1 VKTNEFINC
10 ADLLKGVNEKKKRL
24 EKGNS
29 KIINAW
35 ASYDWANSVY
45 PLVIS
50 STVFPIYYSHISQDI
65 NTIEFLG
72 HDFKNTALISY
83 VTALAFVIVAFN
95 SPFLSGI
102 ADYIGNK
109 KRFMKI
115 FVYSGSISCMGLYFF
130 ELENI
135 YIGMSFYFLALIG
148 YWASLVFYNSYLP
161 DIAYPE
167 QLDFASARG
176 FSMGYVGS
184 VLLLIVNLS
193 MVMKPDWY
201 GIRGTPSESS
211 LMAMKY
217 SFVMVGVWWALF
229 SQYAFYHLPAG
240 NSARKFTKDIFWNG
254 FLELKKV
261 WNQLDKLPIL
271 KKFLPAFFVYSTA
284 LQTVILIATYFGEE
298 EIMWDNSEQK
308 TIGLIVS
315 ILLIQIVGIFGAY
328 ATASASRKYGNI
340 FILVVVNFIW
350 AGLCIFAFF
359 IRTPVEFY
367 TAAAGV
373 GLVMGGIQSLSRST
387 YSKLIPKTND
397 TTSFFSFYDVTEKV
411 GIIIGM
417 AIFGTI
423 DQITGSM
430 RNSILLF
437 IVLFI
442 LGALLLTRIPNN
454 PSEK

>member
-1 VKTNEFINC
+1 MELMKRKNQ
-10 ADLLKGVNEKKKRL
+10 LK
-24 EKGNS
+24 KGNS
-29 KIINAW
+29 KLINAW

-50 STVFPIYYSHISQDI
+50 SSVFPIYYSSISKDI

-72 HDFKNTALISY
+72 YDFKNTALISF

-115 FVYSGSISCMGLYFF
+115 FVYMGSISCMGLYFF
-130 ELENI
+130 ELDNI
-135 YIGMSFYFLALIG
+135 YMGMSFYFLALIG

-161 DIAYPE
+161 NIAYPA
-167 QLDFASARG
+167 QLDYASAKG

-184 VLLLIVNLS
+184 VLLLIFNLS
-193 MVMKPDWY
+193 MVMQPDWY
-201 GIRGTPSESS
+201 GIKGTPSESS
-211 LMAMKY
+211 LKAMKY
-217 SFVMVGVWWALF
+217 SFVLVGIWWALF
-229 SQYAFYHLPAG
+229 SQYAFYHLPIG
-240 NSARKFTKDIFWNG
+240 KIKRKVTKDIFWNG

-261 WNQLDKLPIL
+261 WNQLDEVPIL

-284 LQTVILIATYFGEE
+284 LQTVILIAAYFGEE

-308 TIGLIVS
+308 TIGLILS

-328 ATASASRKYGNI
+328 VTATASRKFGNI
-340 FILVVVNFIW
+340 LTLVVVNFIW

-359 IRTPVEFY
+359 IKTPLEFY
-367 TAAAGV
+367 IAAAGV
-373 GLVMGGIQSLSRST
+373 GLVMGGIQALSRST
-387 YSKLIPKTND
+387 YSKLIPETND

-437 IVLFI
+437 IILFI
-442 LGALLLTRIPNN
+442 SGALLLSRIPNN
-454 PSEK
+454 RL

>member
-1 VKTNEFINC
+1 MPISYLELMNR
-10 ADLLKGVNEKKKRL
+10 KKQL

-29 KIINAW
+29 KLINAW

-50 STVFPIYYSHISQDI
+50 STVFPIYYSTISQDI
-65 NTIEFLG
+65 STIEFFG
-72 HDFKNTALISY
+72 FNFKNTALISF
-83 VTALAFVIVAFN
+83 VTAMAFVVVAFY

-115 FVYSGSISCMGLYFF
+115 FVYLGSISCVGLYFF
-130 ELENI
+130 ELESI
-135 YIGMSFYFLALIG
+135 YMGMFFYFLALIG
-148 YWASLVFYNSYLP
+148 FWASLVFYNSYLP
-161 DIAYPE
+161 DIAHPE

-184 VLLLIVNLS
+184 ILLLIVNLT
-193 MVMKPDWY
+193 MVLKPDWF
-201 GIRGTPSESS
+201 GITGTPSESS
-211 LMAMKY
+211 LKAMKY
-217 SFVMVGVWWALF
+217 SFITVGIWWALF
-229 SQYAFYHLPAG
+229 SQYAFYHLPRG
-240 NSARKFTKDIFWNG
+240 NSEVKVTKDILWNG

-261 WNQLDKLPIL
+261 WNQLEELPIL

-298 EIMWDNSEQK
+298 EIMWTNSEQK

-315 ILLIQIVGIFGAY
+315 ILLIQIVAIFGAY
-328 ATASASRKYGNI
+328 ATALASKKFGNI
-340 FILVVVNFIW
+340 FTLVVVNFIW
-350 AGLCIFAFF
+350 AVLCVFAFF
-359 IRTPVEFY
+359 IKTPIEFY
-367 TAAAGV
+367 VAAAGV
-373 GLVMGGIQSLSRST
+373 GMVMGGIQSLSRST
-387 YSKLIPKTND
+387 YSKLIPNTKD

-417 AIFGTI
+417 AIFGII

-430 RNSILLF
+430 RNAILFF
-437 IVLFI
+437 IVLFS
-442 LGALLLTRIPNN
+442 LGAFLLSRIPN
-454 PSEK
+454 SRTEK

>member
-1 VKTNEFINC
+1 MELMKRKNQ
-10 ADLLKGVNEKKKRL
+10 LK
-24 EKGNS
+24 KGNS
-29 KIINAW
+29 KLINAW

-50 STVFPIYYSHISQDI
+50 STVFPIYYSSISQDI

-72 HDFKNTALISY
+72 YDFKNTALISF
-83 VTALAFVIVAFN
+83 VTAFAFVIVAFN

-115 FVYSGSISCMGLYFF
+115 FIYMGSISCMGLYFF
-130 ELENI
+130 ELDNI
-135 YIGMSFYFLALIG
+135 YMGISFYFLALIG

-167 QLDFASARG
+167 QLDYASARG
-176 FSMGYVGS
+176 FSLGYVGS
-184 VLLLIVNLS
+184 VLLLIFNLS
-193 MVMKPDWY
+193 MVMQPDWY
-201 GIRGTPSESS
+201 GIKGTPSESS
-211 LMAMKY
+211 LKAMKY
-217 SFVMVGVWWALF
+217 SFVLVGIWWALF
-229 SQYAFYHLPAG
+229 SQYAFYHLPIG
-240 NSARKFTKDIFWNG
+240 NVKRKVTKDIFWNG

-261 WNQLDKLPIL
+261 WNQLDEVPIL

-284 LQTVILIATYFGEE
+284 LQTVILIAAYFGEE
-298 EIMWDNSEQK
+298 EIMWENSEQK

-328 ATASASRKYGNI
+328 VTATASRKFGNI
-340 FILVVVNFIW
+340 LTLVVVNFIW

-359 IRTPVEFY
+359 IKTPSEFY
-367 TAAAGV
+367 SAAAGV
-373 GLVMGGIQSLSRST
+373 GLVMGGIQALSRST
-387 YSKLIPKTND
+387 YSKLIPETND

-437 IVLFI
+437 IILFFS
-442 LGALLLTRIPNN
+442 GALLLSRIPNN
-454 PSEK
+454 RV

>member
-1 VKTNEFINC
+1 MELMKRKNQ
-10 ADLLKGVNEKKKRL
+10 LK
-24 EKGNS
+24 KGDS
-29 KIINAW
+29 KLINAW

-50 STVFPIYYSHISQDI
+50 STVFPIYYSSISQDI

-72 HDFKNTALISY
+72 YDFKNTALISF

-115 FVYSGSISCMGLYFF
+115 FIYMGSISCMGLYFF
-130 ELENI
+130 ELDNI
-135 YIGMSFYFLALIG
+135 YMGMSFYFLALIG

-161 DIAYPE
+161 DIAYLE
-167 QLDFASARG
+167 QLDYASARG

-184 VLLLIVNLS
+184 VLLLIINLS
-193 MVMKPDWY
+193 MVIQPDWY
-201 GIRGTPSESS
+201 GIKGTPSESS
-211 LMAMKY
+211 LKAMKY
-217 SFVMVGVWWALF
+217 SFVLVGIWWVLF
-229 SQYAFYHLPAG
+229 SQYAFYHLPVG
-240 NSARKFTKDIFWNG
+240 NIKRKVTKDIFWNG

-261 WNQLDKLPIL
+261 WNQLDEAPIL

-284 LQTVILIATYFGEE
+284 LQTVILIAAYFGEE

-328 ATASASRKYGNI
+328 VTATASRKFGNI
-340 FILVVVNFIW
+340 LTLVVVNFIW

-359 IRTPVEFY
+359 IKTPFEFY
-367 TAAAGV
+367 SAAAGV
-373 GLVMGGIQSLSRST
+373 GLVMGGIQALSRST
-387 YSKLIPKTND
+387 YSKLIPETND

-437 IVLFI
+437 IILFI
-442 LGALLLTRIPNN
+442 SGALLLSRIPNN
-454 PSEK
+454 RV

>member
-1 VKTNEFINC
+1 MKTNEFINC

-83 VTALAFVIVAFN
+83 VTALAFVIVALN

-240 NSARKFTKDIFWNG
+240 NSAKKFTKDIFWNG